1 MKYKWI
7 VKNAYI
13 NFKLNNLYMLIN
25 PSHKIYL
32 KKDMCY
38 CFEIYIKYRIFNN
51 CILVCDMLDNWWKLI
66 SSTLHLDKSHIK
78 YNYLSNTFIVSD
90 FELGIKLESNLLTK
104 FNFEFYNGLILNQ
117 LSITNGLSLKREN
130 YNKSLK
136 FSNCK
141 FNKEFCIARIN
152 ISKQIVFENIYFLEN
167 VFIEWVNFNEN
178 SCLRFFKCNFK
189 KQCNFKYNI
198 FYNEIDFLD
207 IYAKELILEQ
217 NIFNKFLYIQNSTIN
232 NINLWKNKF
241 KNRCYFMDSVFG
253 NKNNENIKLNF
264 SNAHF
269 EDNAYFNNSEFY
281 SYADFHE
288 CEFDDIACFY
298 GVKFYKAPN
307 FSACYFKEPKAVNLI
322 NVDIDK
328 LDFKSVEKYIEDNYK
343 DESYK
348 NETKGIQ
355 DEKEIFKIQNEY
367 RLRYAKNLKDSFR
380 VIKDVLITQ
389 NNTLEAQEWHKLELY
404 AKEKELEIQLSK
416 NKNDNLKKESK
427 NQVYN
432 PKDYEKFNYSKIIS
446 LIIFLLKTIGYL
458 SVNILIIIEL
468 VLVAPFFT
476 IMFYC
481 VYVVFFIYKILTFIL
496 KSFYPLDINKF
507 IIFWRIKFNKIKRKL
522 IVSGR
527 KMLDFTLWFDCVLLQ
542 VYRNTSNHH
551 TNFLKILNFTILM
564 ISLYAFM
571 GFVFSKTIN
580 FISSFNSVSIII
592 ANYFILFALIMV
604 FFNVKRQ
611 LYQQGSILFFGIFG
625 IFIILMMSFLLPVYI
640 PTFCFLVY
648 FASILFFYLLF
659 LCEIKL
665 FVFIL
670 RLVAYGCLIVVIILK
685 PQLIN
690 PFVGIFSS
698 DKLYESQFEKS
709 LNDLNAS
716 AIVNLASIL
725 QNDFNLHLKDQ
736 NISFT
741 ELNSA
746 KALIMANKEKLK
758 EILSKVYNDK
768 YESDYKK
775 VLNELE
781 NNTSNVKNIIEEIDN
796 KNNNSVVSAQLNK
809 FLKLNFSQEIDILYA
824 IKSNFSISEKLS
836 PEQMA
841 LFDQKD
847 SQDKLKS
854 VLALLKFKSSF
865 EGILKI
871 INQDEITENTIKSTG
886 VLYGIILLLCIFSL
900 QKTARKN
907 SIVPS

>member
-1 MKYKWI
+1 MEDLVSNFLSEKNIDSEITFEKYIMSKTMLNNEKQYS
-7 VKNAYI
+7 VKDICCFNANND
-13 NFKLNNLYMLIN
+13 NFKQHYDENKILEIHLNNMVFEEDLSFDNVKKLSLIIDDN
-25 PSHKIYL
+25 VKFQRLCIFGCNKLSLRINGRVKIID
-32 KKDMCY
+32 KISINDCKFKQISINNHIDGNIEFQKC
-38 CFEIYIKYRIFNN
+38 EFNN
-51 CILVCDMLDNWWKLI
+51 FNLYGFSNA
-66 SSTLHLDKSHIK
+66 TIK
-78 YNYLSNTFIVSD
+78 GAFTFD
-90 FELGIKLESNLLTK
+90 FCEVKEKVN
-104 FNFEFYNGLILNQ
+104 FMNFEF
-117 LSITNGLSLKREN
+117 EN
-130 YNKSLK
+130 KVS
-136 FSNCK
+136 
-141 FNKEFCIARIN
+141 
-152 ISKQIVFENIYFLEN
+152 
-167 VFIEWVNFNEN
+167 
-178 SCLRFFKCNFK
+178 FKM
-189 KQCNFKYNI
+189 
-198 FYNEIDFLD
+198 
-207 IYAKELILEQ
+207 
-217 NIFNKFLYIQNSTIN
+217 S
-232 NINLWKNKF
+232 KF
-241 KNRCYFMDSVFG
+241 K
-253 NKNNENIKLNF
+253 
-264 SNAHF
+264 
-269 EDNAYFNNSEFY
+269 DNVYFNNSVFKD
-281 SYADFHE
+281 YADFHE
-288 CEFDDIACFY
+288 CEFEKTANFY
-298 GVKFYKAPN
+298 GVRFEKAPN

-328 LDFKSVEKYIEDNYK
+328 LDFKSVEKYIEGNYK

-355 DEKEIFKIQNEY
+355 DEKEIFKIQNEHQ
-367 RLRYAKNLKDSFR
+367 LRYAKNLKDSFR

-432 PKDYEKFNYSKIIS
+432 PKDYEKINSS
-446 LIIFLLKTIGYL
+446 RLKTL
-458 SVNILIIIEL
+458 KSKLMPLIFYSLLPMAHTLFLPFHFIFII
-468 VLVAPFFT
+468 VQIIA
-476 IMFYC
+476 
-481 VYVVFFIYKILTFIL
+481 KILKLFYYFYI
-496 KSFYPLDINKF
+496 SFRPLEWNKF
-507 IIFWRIKFNKIKRKL
+507 IIFWKVKFNHCIKKL
-522 IVSGR
+522 MTFGR
-527 KMLDFTLWFDCVLLQ
+527 KMLDFTLWFDCILLQ

-564 ISLYAFM
+564 ISSYAIFGLLFLNNM
-571 GFVFSKTIN
+571 DFILSFGPMTIAAMN
-580 FISSFNSVSIII
+580 YIVLLMLLIIFIS
-592 ANYFILFALIMV
+592 LT
-604 FFNVKRQ
+604 RQ
-611 LYQQGSILFFGIFG
+611 LYQHGAILLFLIYGL
-625 IFIILMMSFLLPVYI
+625 FIISIVSFLSPIYI
-640 PTFCFLVY
+640 PAFYFLIY
-648 FASILFFYLLF
+648 FVGILISYLLF
-659 LCEIKL
+659 ICKIKL
-665 FVFIL
+665 FVFIS
-670 RLVAYGCLIVVIILK
+670 RLFAYICLIGVVILK

-698 DKLYESQFEKS
+698 DKLYESKFEKR
-709 LNDLNAS
+709 LNDLNTS
-716 AIVNLASIL
+716 AIINLASIL

-746 KALIMANKEKLK
+746 KALIIANKEKLK

-768 YESDYKK
+768 YVSDYKK

-809 FLKLNFSQEIDILYA
+809 FLKLNFNQEIDILYA

>member
-1 MKYKWI
+1 MDLVSSFLSK
-7 VKNAYI
+7 KNINNEEDIKFENYI
-13 NFKLNNLYMLIN
+13 KGEAKLNSEKQYIIESSCCFDGNKDNFKRHYDENKILEIHLNNMLFEQDLVFDNVKKLSLIIN
-25 PSHKIYL
+25 DNVKFNKLFI
-32 KKDMCY
+32 
-38 CFEIYIKYRIFNN
+38 NN
-51 CILVCDMLDNWWKLI
+51 CNELYLQFNGRVEVIDKI
-66 SSTLHLDKSHIK
+66 SINDCKFKQISINNHIDGNIEFQK
-78 YNYLSNTFIVSD
+78 CEFNDFNLYGFSNATIKGTFTFD
-90 FELGIKLESNLLTK
+90 FCEIKEKVN
-104 FNFEFYNGLILNQ
+104 FMNFEF
-117 LSITNGLSLKREN
+117 EN
-130 YNKSLK
+130 KVS
-136 FSNCK
+136 
-141 FNKEFCIARIN
+141 
-152 ISKQIVFENIYFLEN
+152 
-167 VFIEWVNFNEN
+167 
-178 SCLRFFKCNFK
+178 FKM
-189 KQCNFKYNI
+189 
-198 FYNEIDFLD
+198 
-207 IYAKELILEQ
+207 
-217 NIFNKFLYIQNSTIN
+217 S
-232 NINLWKNKF
+232 KF
-241 KNRCYFMDSVFG
+241 K
-253 NKNNENIKLNF
+253 
-264 SNAHF
+264 
-269 EDNAYFNNSEFY
+269 DNVYFNNSHFKDY
-281 SYADFHE
+281 VDFHE
-288 CEFDDIACFY
+288 CEFEKIACFY
-298 GVKFYKAPN
+298 GVKFYKTPN

-328 LDFKSVEKYIEDNYK
+328 LDFKSVEKYIEGNYK

-355 DEKEIFKIQNEY
+355 DEKEIFKIQNEHQ
-367 RLRYAKNLKDSFR
+367 LRYAKNLKDSFR

-432 PKDYEKFNYSKIIS
+432 PKDYEKFNYSKIIP
-446 LIIFLLKTIGYL
+446 LIIFLLKIIGHL
-458 SVNILIIIEL
+458 SVNILIFVEL

-865 EGILKI
+865 EGILEV
-871 INQDEITENTIKSTG
+871 INQDEIIQNIIKSTS
-886 VLYGIILLLCIFSL
+886 VLYSIILLLCIFSL

>member
-1 MKYKWI
+1 
-7 VKNAYI
+7 
-13 NFKLNNLYMLIN
+13 
-25 PSHKIYL
+25 
-32 KKDMCY
+32 
-38 CFEIYIKYRIFNN
+38 
-51 CILVCDMLDNWWKLI
+51 
-66 SSTLHLDKSHIK
+66 
-78 YNYLSNTFIVSD
+78 
-90 FELGIKLESNLLTK
+90 
-104 FNFEFYNGLILNQ
+104 
-117 LSITNGLSLKREN
+117 
-130 YNKSLK
+130 
-136 FSNCK
+136 
-141 FNKEFCIARIN
+141 
-152 ISKQIVFENIYFLEN
+152 
-167 VFIEWVNFNEN
+167 
-178 SCLRFFKCNFK
+178 
-189 KQCNFKYNI
+189 
-198 FYNEIDFLD
+198 
-207 IYAKELILEQ
+207 
-217 NIFNKFLYIQNSTIN
+217 
-232 NINLWKNKF
+232 
-241 KNRCYFMDSVFG
+241 
-253 NKNNENIKLNF
+253 
-264 SNAHF
+264 
-269 EDNAYFNNSEFY
+269 
-281 SYADFHE
+281 
-288 CEFDDIACFY
+288 
-298 GVKFYKAPN
+298 
-307 FSACYFKEPKAVNLI
+307 
-322 NVDIDK
+322 
-328 LDFKSVEKYIEDNYK
+328 
-343 DESYK
+343 
-348 NETKGIQ
+348 
-355 DEKEIFKIQNEY
+355 
-367 RLRYAKNLKDSFR
+367 
-380 VIKDVLITQ
+380 
-389 NNTLEAQEWHKLELY
+389 
-404 AKEKELEIQLSK
+404 
-416 NKNDNLKKESK
+416 
-427 NQVYN
+427 
-432 PKDYEKFNYSKIIS
+432 SKIIS

-865 EGILKI
+865 EGILEV
-871 INQDEITENTIKSTG
+871 INQDEIIQNIIKSTS
-886 VLYGIILLLCIFSL
+886 VLYSIILLLCIFSL

>member
-1 MKYKWI
+1 MEELTKEQRQIIEEEIKKEI
-7 VKNAYI
+7 KKADTFLKPESINKI
-13 NFKLNNLYMLIN
+13 IQDIIGNIKGNFKYPKNLEEILSSIPQKVYVSLGKEEIKQILKLDFCCFVDN
-25 PSHKIYL
+25 VFYIDFAPKIEPYKHNQNKTAIEEQRIIQCSYNDLLYL
-32 KKDMCY
+32 FKTY
-38 CFEIYIKYRIFNN
+38 PLIFNH
-51 CILVCDMLDNWWKLI
+51 CIFDYKIDKKTPIEQIKKL
-66 SSTLHLDKSHIK
+66 S
-78 YNYLSNTFIVSD
+78 F
-90 FELGIKLESNLLTK
+90 
-104 FNFEFYNGLILNQ
+104 LN
-117 LSITNGLSLKREN
+117 
-130 YNKSLK
+130 
-136 FSNCK
+136 
-141 FNKEFCIARIN
+141 
-152 ISKQIVFENIYFLEN
+152 
-167 VFIEWVNFNEN
+167 
-178 SCLRFFKCNFK
+178 CNFK
-189 KQCNFKYNI
+189 K
-198 FYNEIDFLD
+198 EIYLHFQECLD
-207 IYAKELILEQ
+207 IFQ
-217 NIFNKFLYIQNSTIN
+217 
-232 NINLWKNKF
+232 
-241 KNRCYFMDSVFG
+241 MDNCV
-253 NKNNENIKLNF
+253 
-264 SNAHF
+264 F
-269 EDNAYFNNSEFY
+269 EDRVTIKGKFNDNVYFNNSIFKN
-281 SYADFHE
+281 YANFHT
-288 CEFDDIACFY
+288 CEFEKTASFY
-298 GVKFYKAPN
+298 GVRFEKVPN
-307 FSACYFKEPKAVNLI
+307 FSACYFKEPKAVNLT
-322 NVDIDK
+322 NVNIDK
-328 LDFKSVEKYIEDNYK
+328 LDFKSLEQYIKDNYQ
-343 DESYK
+343 DGNYK
-348 NETKGIQ
+348 NAIKNNEKIQ
-355 DEKEIFKIQNEY
+355 KDEKELYRIENEHK
-367 RLRYAKNLKDSFR
+367 LRCAKNLKDSFR
-380 VIKDVLITQ
+380 VIKDVLINQ

-716 AIVNLASIL
+716 AIVNLVSIL

-865 EGILKI
+865 EGILEV
-871 INQDEITENTIKSTG
+871 INQDEIIQNIIKSTS
-886 VLYGIILLLCIFSL
+886 VLYSIILLLCIFSL